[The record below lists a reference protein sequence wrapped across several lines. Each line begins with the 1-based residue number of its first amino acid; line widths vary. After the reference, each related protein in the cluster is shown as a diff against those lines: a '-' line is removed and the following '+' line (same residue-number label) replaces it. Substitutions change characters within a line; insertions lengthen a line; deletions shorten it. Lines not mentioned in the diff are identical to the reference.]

1 MGFLLFYGIKISPII
16 KKKGGIT
23 MFIDLKNG
31 SCINASEVLSVTF
44 VKQSGSYNINIKF
57 KPHNSL
63 KKESIE
69 INFDEALKAN
79 EYIKKYFN
87 IETYFD

>member
-1 MGFLLFYGIKISPII
+1 
-16 KKKGGIT
+16 

-31 SCINASEVLSVTF
+31 SCINASEVLSATF
-44 VKQSGSYNINIKF
+44 SKKLLAYVIKINF

-63 KKESIE
+63 SKESIE
-69 INFDEALKAN
+69 IEFDEALKAN
-79 EYIKKYFN
+79 AYIKKYFN

>member
-1 MGFLLFYGIKISPII
+1 
-16 KKKGGIT
+16 

-31 SCINASEVLSVTF
+31 SCINASEVLSAAF
-44 VKQSGSYNINIKF
+44 SKQSEAYVVNINF

-63 KKESIE
+63 NKESIA
-69 INFDEALKAN
+69 IKFDEALKAN
-79 EYIKKYFN
+79 AYIKKYFN